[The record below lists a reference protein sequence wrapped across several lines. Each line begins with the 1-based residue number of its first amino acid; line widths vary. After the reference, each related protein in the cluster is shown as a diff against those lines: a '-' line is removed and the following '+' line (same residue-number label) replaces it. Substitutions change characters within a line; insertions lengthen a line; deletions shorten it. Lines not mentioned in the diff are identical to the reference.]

1 MIAYI
6 KGVIAYKTPT
16 FVIIEAAGVGY
27 QINISLFTYAQV
39 DKLEQATLWIYTHHN
54 TQEGSQ
60 TLYGFF
66 DAVERNMF
74 LHLISV
80 NGVGSN
86 TARIILSGMSPDE
99 IRTAILRESEV
110 TFGRVKGIGPKTAKR
125 IIVELKDKM
134 MKDSG
139 GDAEALT
146 STLASTKDG
155 QINSIR
161 EEAIVALCALGFQKP
176 NVQKACNAILLK
188 EPNVASVEILIKMAL
203 KQLSS

>member
-6 KGVIAYKTPT
+6 KGVLAYKTPT
-16 FVIIEAAGVGY
+16 FAIIEAAGVGY
-27 QINISLFTYAQV
+27 QINISLFTYAQIE
-39 DKLEQATLWIYTHHN
+39 KLEQATLWIYTHHN

-66 DAVERNMF
+66 DAVERGMF

-80 NGVGSN
+80 NGVGAN
-86 TARIILSGMSPDE
+86 TARIILSGMSPEE

-134 MKDSG
+134 MKDGG

-146 STLASTKDG
+146 STLATTKSG
-155 QINSIR
+155 QLNSIR

-176 NVQKACNAILLK
+176 NVQKACNAILAK
-188 EPNVASVEILIKMAL
+188 EQNIASVEALIKMAL